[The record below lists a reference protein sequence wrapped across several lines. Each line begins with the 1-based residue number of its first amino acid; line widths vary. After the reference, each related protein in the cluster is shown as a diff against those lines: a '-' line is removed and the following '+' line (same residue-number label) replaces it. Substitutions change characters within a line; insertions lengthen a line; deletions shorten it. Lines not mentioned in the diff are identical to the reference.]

1 MQKRSIIEQMNAFYE
16 KQAPL
21 HDKLMGYTDNARM
34 EQLLAPLI
42 KRFENCIAGQ
52 EVLEI
57 ACGTGNWTQVLAKRT
72 RSVLATD
79 ISPAALD
86 IARSKSY
93 GNTEVTFR
101 IADAYALENVPGTFT
116 AAFAAD
122 WWSHI
127 PKSNI
132 VQFVE
137 GVHRKLCTGAKV
149 VFIDMMP
156 SESLDRMF
164 SHYDNEANLIHKRTL
179 PDGQQFYV
187 VKNFPTEEE
196 LRDVLDGL
204 ADDIEYYE
212 HWSLRRW
219 VLTYTFKSIPTRDS
233 S

>member
-1 MQKRSIIEQMNAFYE
+1 MQNRSIIEQMNAYYE
-16 KQAPL
+16 KQAPR

-42 KRFENCIAGQ
+42 KRFEDCIAGQ

-101 IADAYALENVPGTFT
+101 IADAYTLENVPGTFT

-132 VQFVE
+132 AQFVE
-137 GVHRKLCTGAKV
+137 GLHRRLCPGAKV

-164 SHYDNEANLIHKRTL
+164 SHYDNEGNLIHKRTL

-219 VLTYTFKSIPTRDS
+219 MLIYSLK
-233 S
+233 